1 MVLPLL
7 LPEPDVLLPEVL
19 LGVLLPEVLLGVLLL
34 GVLLLPPEEL
44 EPDLLK
50 CLSHSAR
57 DTWPSLFVSTLEKL
71 GEDMLPELLPDEPP
85 EEVLPDAPEDAPD
98 DPVEPVEPDEPVE
111 PEVPLAPCEDE
122 VPLAPVEPL
131 LPLLDLLSPAA
142 TAAEAR
148 KAENTAALM
157 SFKVIS

>member
-1 MVLPLL
+1 MVLPLELPEPDVL

-19 LGVLLPEVLLGVLLL
+19 LGVLLLGALLL

-44 EPDLLK
+44 ELDLLK

-57 DTWPSLFVSTLEKL
+57 DTCPSLFVSTLEKL
-71 GEDMLPELLPDEPP
+71 GVDALLELLPDEPP
-85 EEVLPDAPEDAPD
+85 EDMLPDEPEEPEDAP
-98 DPVEPVEPDEPVE
+98 VEP
-111 PEVPLAPCEDE
+111 
-122 VPLAPVEPL
+122 PL
-131 LPLLDLLSPAA
+131 LPLVDLLSPAA